1 MPPYSERANRNFK
14 RRFPHAGN
22 VFPRSPSGEA
32 LEPVTVG
39 FALAVLAVVFIGRR
53 MPVGQPRAR

>member
-1 MPPYSERANRNFK
+1 
-14 RRFPHAGN
+14 
-22 VFPRSPSGEA
+22 
-32 LEPVTVG
+32 VG